1 MKGLWTWNHN
11 HGSKLKCFKEFDLSV
26 PICSFTAKQTI
37 LNKHEN
43 CFLAILGLYSSIE
56 PRATPQ
62 REVIKTNTKR
72 EKGEK
77 HKREV

>member
-1 MKGLWTWNHN
+1 
-11 HGSKLKCFKEFDLSV
+11 V

-62 REVIKTNTKR
+62 REVIKTNTKTKKR
-72 EKGEK
+72 KNTKEKFK
-77 HKREV
+77 D